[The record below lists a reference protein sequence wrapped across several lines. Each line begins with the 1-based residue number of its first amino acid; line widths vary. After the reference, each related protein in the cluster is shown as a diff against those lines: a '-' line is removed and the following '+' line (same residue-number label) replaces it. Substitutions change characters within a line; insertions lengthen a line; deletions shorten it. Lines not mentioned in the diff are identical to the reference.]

1 MASHSTPSC
10 CSSPTGVGL
19 PVVEVPVRAE
29 ERDGSKVQLTV
40 DALRMLR
47 DVLIVRRG
55 AAKGV
60 YELARPEQQEKLD
73 RLIMANPE

>member
-1 MASHSTPSC
+1 
-10 CSSPTGVGL
+10 
-19 PVVEVPVRAE
+19 
-29 ERDGSKVQLTV
+29 VQLTV

-60 YELARPEQQEKLD
+60 YELARPEQQEELD
-73 RLIMANPE
+73 RPIMANPE